1 MLRFLRIS
9 NFALINHVELQFEKG
24 FTVITGETGSGKS
37 ILLNALNLILGE
49 RADFSVIGPNAEKSV
64 VEAEFYLTDFDVK
77 LLFNTHDL
85 DYEHETIIRREIYS
99 NGKSRAF
106 INDTPVSL
114 NILKEL
120 TEKLIHIHS
129 QYNTLELKNKNFQ
142 LDIIDELGDL
152 KSLKDDFKLI
162 YTNYVTLNR
171 ELQEL
176 KERTQTANLNQDYIH
191 FQLNE
196 LQELKLDQ
204 TDYSLLEK
212 ELERTENSEQ
222 ILESINAIVQLVEQD
237 GNMLDRLQ
245 TIKNSLDRLKG
256 VDVGLDAISDRIE
269 SLYIEL
275 KEIAHDSRDLTD
287 KLEVNPNRIGF
298 LIESLNQYNH
308 VLNKHKLN
316 NQEQLNGFMNELLQ
330 KITDAEE
337 IAGRIGQ
344 LEQEERLLYN
354 EMLEKAAIL
363 HGARCKAVETIE
375 NRIKVL
381 LAELKLPETNLVFEL
396 QKRQQVNQS
405 GETDVSLLFS
415 ANKGMN
421 PVPIEKAASGG
432 ELSRVMLAL
441 QKMLSEKKVL
451 PTVLF
456 DEIDTGVSGDVAQK
470 IGLLLQNMGDKFQLI
485 AISHLPQV
493 AAKATNH
500 MKVEKASNE
509 FSTQTTV
516 LNLNADERIEEIARL
531 MSGEQITPAA
541 IANAKALMN

>member
-9 NFALINHVELQFEKG
+9 NFALINHVELQFQKG

-64 VEAEFYLTDFDVK
+64 VEAEFYLADFDVK
-77 LLFNTHDL
+77 SLFDMHEL
-85 DYEHETIIRREIYS
+85 DYDDETIIRREIYA

-152 KSLKDDFKLI
+152 KSLKNNFHEV
-162 YTNYVTLNR
+162 YSNYVKLNK
-171 ELQEL
+171 ELQDL
-176 KERTQTANLNQDYIH
+176 KERTQTANLNQDYIQ

-204 TDYSLLEK
+204 TDYSALEK
-212 ELERTENSEQ
+212 ELEKTENREQ
-222 ILESINAIVQLVEQD
+222 ILQVLNALVLLAEQD
-237 GNMLDRLQ
+237 ENVLDRILSV
-245 TIKNSLDRLKG
+245 KNALDRLKG
-256 VDVGLDAISDRIE
+256 VDVELDAISDRIE

-275 KEIAHDSRDLTD
+275 KEIARDARDLTD
-287 KLEVNPNRIGF
+287 KVEVNPNRISF
-298 LIESLNQYNH
+298 LTESLNHYNH
-308 VLNKHKLN
+308 VLNKHKLT
-316 NQEQLNGFMNELLQ
+316 NQEQLNAFMNELLQ

-337 IAGRIGQ
+337 IARRISQ
-344 LEQEERLLYN
+344 LEQEERILQS
-354 EMLEKAAIL
+354 EMHEHAAIL
-363 HGARCKAVETIE
+363 HQARCKAVETIE
-375 NRIKVL
+375 NRLKEL

-396 QKRQQVNQS
+396 HKRPHVNQS
-405 GETDVSLLFS
+405 GETDVTLLFS

-470 IGLLLQNMGDKFQLI
+470 IGLLLHNMGNKFQLI

-500 MKVEKASNE
+500 MKVEKASGT
-509 FSTQTTV
+509 FSTQTSV
-516 LNLNADERIEEIARL
+516 LTLNEDERIEEIARL

-541 IANAKALMN
+541 IANAKALMH